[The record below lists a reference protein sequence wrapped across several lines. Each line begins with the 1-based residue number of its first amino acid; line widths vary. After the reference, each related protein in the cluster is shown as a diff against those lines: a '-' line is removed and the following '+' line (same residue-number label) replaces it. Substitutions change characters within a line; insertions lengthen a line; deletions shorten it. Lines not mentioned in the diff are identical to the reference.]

1 MESFFFN
8 VTDAR
13 YKITELFKNSN
24 ERITRVDISNGVVFL
39 DVCVNSSQSFN
50 IKNLDRM
57 IMISVVKRGSLM
69 IRDNVTKQNHQTKDG
84 EIGVLCSSRQDLT
97 LEFGKE
103 GESDVFILFVA
114 DFFLK
119 RYLTSNVNEPID
131 FLYNKIQ
138 GEISL
143 ELVSKQSTDALSLY
157 VIDKII
163 NAKLSPNMNG
173 MRCEHSVIEFLI
185 HRLSLCDMLA
195 EEINDEEL
203 RISKKAKDVLLQNFS
218 NPPTIQ
224 VLAHLCATNE
234 SKLKKTFKK
243 AYQSTI
249 YNYAQ
254 KLRLEEANILL
265 KERSLTIGQISKK
278 VGYKHQG
285 HFSKLFFETYGVYPK
300 DLLKK

>member
-13 YKITELFKNSN
+13 YKITELFKNQN

-39 DVCVNSSQSFN
+39 DVNVNSSQSFN

-69 IRDNVTKQNHQTKDG
+69 ISDNITKQNHQNRDG
-84 EIGVLCSSRQDLT
+84 EIGVYCSSRQDLT

-185 HRLSLCDMLA
+185 RRLSLCDMLA

-224 VLAHLCATNE
+224 ALAHLCATNE

-243 AYQSTI
+243 AYKSTI
-249 YNYAQ
+249 YAYVQ

-265 KERSLTIGQISKK
+265 KERTLTIGQISKK

>member
-8 VTDAR
+8 ITDTR
-13 YKITELFKNSN
+13 YKISEIFKASE

-39 DVCVNSSQSFN
+39 DVCVNLPKSFH

-57 IMISVVKRGSLM
+57 VMISVVKRGSLN
-69 IRDNVTKQNHQTKDG
+69 ICDNSTKHTFQAKDG
-84 EIGVLCSSRQDLT
+84 NIDIYCSSRQDLT
-97 LEFGKE
+97 LEFGQE

-119 RYLTSNVNEPID
+119 RYLTSNINEPID

-138 GEISL
+138 SEISL
-143 ELVSKQSTDALSLY
+143 ELINRQSTDALSLY
-157 VIDKII
+157 IVDKII
-163 NAKLSPNMNG
+163 NARLNSSMNG
-173 MRCEHSVIEFLI
+173 IRCEHSVIEFLI
-185 HRLSLCDMLA
+185 HRLSLCDMII
-195 EEINDEEL
+195 ENISSEEL
-203 RISKKAKDVLLQNFS
+203 DISSRAKDILLQNFS

-224 VLAHLCATNE
+224 ALAHLCATNE
-234 SKLKKTFKK
+234 SKLKKVFKK

-249 YNYAQ
+249 YNYIQ

-265 KERSLTIGQISKK
+265 KERALTIGQISKK

-285 HFSKLFFETYGVYPK
+285 HFSKLFFETYGIYPK
-300 DLLKK
+300 NLLKK